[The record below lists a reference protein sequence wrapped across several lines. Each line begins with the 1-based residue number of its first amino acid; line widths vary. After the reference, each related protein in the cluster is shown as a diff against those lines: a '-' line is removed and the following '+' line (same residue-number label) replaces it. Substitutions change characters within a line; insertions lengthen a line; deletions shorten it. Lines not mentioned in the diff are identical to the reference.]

1 MDSHMMAYFTARIIA
16 KCSTLVELQESNI
29 EVQKKKKKQVIE
41 EYILLSFTSLKF
53 KNMQNEIASMHIDN
67 VVK

>member
-1 MDSHMMAYFTARIIA
+1 MMAYFTARIIA

-29 EVQKKKKKQVIE
+29 EVQKKKKKEQVIE
-41 EYILLSFTSLKF
+41 EYILLSFTLLKF